1 MLEDDDDEED
11 DAAAADIE
19 EAAMAAEAAAAAPS
33 ATAAEALSGS
43 IACVFDAQVSAAQQ
57 RHCTRWM
64 RHRGLRRSNSSPT
77 ATVSSYVGV
86 LVANAQSLLQIH
98 LTIAGSIL
106 LAIASRGAM
115 TASQATGRQRSA
127 GKDK

>member
-1 MLEDDDDEED
+1 MLEDDDEED
-11 DAAAADIE
+11 DAATADIE

-33 ATAAEALSGS
+33 ATAEGLSGS
-43 IACVFDAQVSAAQQ
+43 IACVSDAQVSAAQQ

-64 RHRGLRRSNSSPT
+64 RHRGLRGSNSSPT

-106 LAIASRGAM
+106 LAIASRGAR
-115 TASQATGRQRSA
+115 TASQAAGRQRSA
-127 GKDK
+127 VKDK